1 MWAAIKND
9 PTIVRALVDASA
21 DVNNQ
26 NNNGERAPT

>member
-9 PTIVRALVDASA
+9 PTIVRALVDANA